1 MIRLIILL
9 IMYFVTQLLNAQ
21 NSSAPVNTDSYASI
35 SVEVPDIAGDKGE
48 VLFALYDSEEHFNMR
63 ESKDRKKSEI
73 SDGKAKVVFEDVTP
87 GIYAILCFHDVNGNG
102 RLDFNEMGIPLE
114 PYGSSNNVFRMGP
127 PLFEDAKFTIENKSL
142 DLTIKF

>member
-21 NSSAPVNTDSYASI
+21 NSSAPGDTGNDVSI
-35 SVEVPDIAGDKGE
+35 SVKVPDIAGDKGE
-48 VLFALYDSEEHFNMR
+48 VHFALYDSEEHFNKR
-63 ESKDRKKSEI
+63 ESKDRKESAI
-73 SDGKAKVVFEDVTP
+73 SDGQAKVVFENVTP
-87 GIYAILCFHDVNGNG
+87 GIYAILCFHDVNMNG
-102 RLDFNEMGIPLE
+102 RLDFNEMGIPVE

-127 PLFEDAKFTIENKSL
+127 PLFEDAKFSIENKSL